1 MPVTHRPSLRV
12 VPNGTTIPAAVQ
24 PPQRHRQVEAGQ
36 LNERE
41 LARALIKGEPQ
52 AAAAAWTQFAP
63 MVFRLMKRVL
73 GPDADVEDLTQDVFM
88 RVFAKVHGLREP
100 DALRSFVFSV
110 AVRTLKSELRR
121 RRVRRMFALSHG
133 DGASGPAT
141 VDALDAEARQALR
154 RFYAIL
160 ERLSAIERAA
170 FVLRHVEEMKLDEI
184 AHALRISL
192 ATVKRR
198 LDRAAS
204 VISRHVDRDPALS
217 AYRIYG
223 RGTDEGR

>member
-1 MPVTHRPSLRV
+1 
-12 VPNGTTIPAAVQ
+12 
-24 PPQRHRQVEAGQ
+24 
-36 LNERE
+36 
-41 LARALIKGEPQ
+41 
-52 AAAAAWTQFAP
+52 

-88 RVFAKVHGLREP
+88 RVFAKVPGLRQP

-121 RRVRRMFALSHG
+121 RRVRRVFALSQA
-133 DGASGPAT
+133 DEGAGTTS

-154 RFYAIL
+154 RFYAL
-160 ERLSAIERAA
+160 LDRLSAVERAA
-170 FVLRHVEEMKLDEI
+170 FVLRHVEEMKLEEI
-184 AHALRISL
+184 ADALGVSL

-198 LDRAAS
+198 IDRAAR